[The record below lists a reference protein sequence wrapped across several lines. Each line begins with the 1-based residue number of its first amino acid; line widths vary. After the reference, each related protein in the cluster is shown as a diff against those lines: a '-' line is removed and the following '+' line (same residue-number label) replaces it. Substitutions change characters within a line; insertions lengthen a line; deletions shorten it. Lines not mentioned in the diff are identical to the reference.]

1 MRSEPESY
9 SQPNNYSFHHK
20 TKKLQKNIQ
29 VRQKQT
35 KKQRIMDVVSGTL
48 LPTYITISVENM
60 TKNRN
65 VSENKESQKTR
76 GTMKKVSYADVVKKG
91 SSNDMKIM
99 KRNG

>member
-1 MRSEPESY
+1 MRSEPESN

-48 LPTYITISVENM
+48 LPTYITISLCQ
-60 TKNRN
+60 T
-65 VSENKESQKTR
+65 
-76 GTMKKVSYADVVKKG
+76 DVDGFGGVLDDYDFKLFSAPMLFK
-91 SSNDMKIM
+91 SSVC
-99 KRNG
+99 